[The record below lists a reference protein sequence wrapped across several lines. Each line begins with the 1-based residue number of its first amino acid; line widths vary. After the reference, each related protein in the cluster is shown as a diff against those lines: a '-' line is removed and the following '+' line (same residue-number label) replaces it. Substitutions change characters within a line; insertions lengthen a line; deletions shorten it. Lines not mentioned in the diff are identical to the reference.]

1 FYSGLQIRKEKELI
15 ENRTVPI
22 IDNHIEGVSVVFA
35 KCCHPIQGDPVIAH
49 SDTERGIVVHHQ
61 RCKQVSPYINKD
73 PRYFSAYWEPSKKS
87 HLYLVML
94 KITTENKIGVLS
106 DIVSIFAKAG
116 INIEQ
121 VNTKAVDQKF
131 SEFTLE
137 VNIESL
143 DELKRIMSKVRSKK
157 FTASCSRIINDK

>member
-1 FYSGLQIRKEKELI
+1 
-15 ENRTVPI
+15 
-22 IDNHIEGVSVVFA
+22 
-35 KCCHPIQGDPVIAH
+35 
-49 SDTERGIVVHHQ
+49 
-61 RCKQVSPYINKD
+61 
-73 PRYFSAYWEPSKKS
+73 
-87 HLYLVML
+87 ML

>member
-1 FYSGLQIRKEKELI
+1 
-15 ENRTVPI
+15 
-22 IDNHIEGVSVVFA
+22 
-35 KCCHPIQGDPVIAH
+35 
-49 SDTERGIVVHHQ
+49 
-61 RCKQVSPYINKD
+61 VSPYINKD
-73 PRYFSAYWEPSKKS
+73 PRYFSAYWDASKKS
-87 HLYLVML
+87 HLYLAML

-137 VNIESL
+137 ANIESL